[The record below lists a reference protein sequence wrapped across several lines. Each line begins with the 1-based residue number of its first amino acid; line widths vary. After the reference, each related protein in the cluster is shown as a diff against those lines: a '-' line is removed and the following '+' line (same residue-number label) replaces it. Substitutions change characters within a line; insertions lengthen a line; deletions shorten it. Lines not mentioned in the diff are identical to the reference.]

1 VPARQ
6 SNALKALTDKLSA
19 ALDDLHR
26 APPDLIVAQAE
37 AIRAQMA
44 ELARARPLAAAEAPQ
59 WARLG
64 ELFDRYQRVLNRR
77 LNHTAAGLQVLG
89 IGQPVYE
96 APGRATAR

>member
-1 VPARQ
+1 MPAPQ
-6 SNALKALTDKLSA
+6 SSALKALTDNLSA

-26 APPDLIVAQAE
+26 APADLVVAQAE
-37 AIRAQMA
+37 AIRTQMA
-44 ELARARPLAAAEAPQ
+44 ELARTRPAAAADAPQ
-59 WARLG
+59 WVRLG

-96 APGRATAR
+96 PPGRGSAR